1 MKRLLATTALL
12 AAFTLPASATVLDWN
27 FQDHLGVLPN
37 TQTFT
42 AGGFGLTARGFTS
55 SDAGTALFGKNG
67 GGDENGLG
75 LNNDLSGDHEITGG
89 NFVQLNLDGL
99 LGLLDINSFTFQM
112 GSTTQNEGWKVF
124 GSNDAHPFQFTL
136 LASSTDPGGQEGF
149 HTLAGGYDNYSFFYD
164 GLGVNQCGSGCNA
177 NVLLRNFD
185 ATLVATTPLPGALP
199 FFAAGLLGLGGL
211 VRSLRKQCGVA

>member
-1 MKRLLATTALL
+1 MKKLLATTAIL
-12 AAFTLPASATVLDWN
+12 AALTLPASATILDWN

-42 AGGFGLTARGFTS
+42 AGGFGLSARGFTA

-75 LNNDLSGDHEITGG
+75 LNNDASGDHEITGG

-112 GSTTQNEGWKVF
+112 GSTTQGEGWKVF

-136 LASSTDPGGQEGF
+136 LAQSSGTGDEGF
-149 HTLAGGYDNYSFFYD
+149 HTLAGGWDNYNFFYF
-164 GLGVNQCGSGCNA
+164 GSGVGACGSGCNA
-177 NVLLRNFD
+177 NVLLTNFD
-185 ATLVATTPLPGALP
+185 ATLAATPLPGALG

>member
-12 AAFTLPASATVLDWN
+12 AICTLPASAAILDWD
-27 FQDHLGVLPN
+27 FQDHLGVLGN

-42 AGGFGLTARGFTS
+42 AGGHGLTARGFTA

-75 LNNDLSGDHEITGG
+75 LNNDASGDHEITGG

-99 LGLLDINSFTFQM
+99 LGLLDINGFTFQM

-124 GSNDAHPFQFTL
+124 GSNDDHPFQFTL

-149 HTLAGGYDNYSFFYD
+149 HTLAGGWDNYNFFYF
-164 GLGVNQCGSGCNA
+164 GNGVNQCGSGCNA

-185 ATLVATTPLPGALP
+185 ATLAATPLPASLP